1 MKLALLSLACLAAA
15 AFALQEKPCNTTCP
29 IMEGKA
35 VKPRITSIYQGR
47 TVAFCCTKCKKL
59 WDKDPSEYAA
69 NLPPVEKAADG
80 AEIGKRIPDFEATD
94 VDGKRVQSASLKPLL
109 VLQWIDPACPTS
121 QRLASGIIQATY
133 DKLGSSVEKYKHVLV
148 YSGVG
153 ASPPALKKYAQ
164 DKKLSQDYVI
174 LVDGEAKAAKAMGAK
189 TSSHVF
195 VVDSEGI
202 LRYSG
207 AIDDDPD
214 GKKGDKAVNYVV
226 EAVKAIGA
234 KKPVNPETSTPYGT
248 ELKK

>member
-1 MKLALLSLACLAAA
+1 MSRVLIVLAATLAAA
-15 AFALQEKPCNTTCP
+15 YALQEKPCNTTCP

-35 VKPRITSIYQGR
+35 VKPKITSVYQGR

-59 WDKDPSEYAA
+59 WDKDPSEYAG
-69 NLPPVEKAADG
+69 NLPPVEKAAEG
-80 AEIGKRIPDFEATD
+80 AEIGKRIPDFEGVD
-94 VDGKRVQSASLKPLL
+94 VDGGKVQSASLKPLL
-109 VLQWIDPACPTS
+109 ILQWIDPACPTS

-133 DKLGSSVEKYKHVLV
+133 DKLGSSVEKFKHVLV

-174 LVDGEAKAAKAMGAK
+174 LVDGEAKAAKVMGAK

-195 VVDSEGI
+195 VVDQDGI

-207 AIDDDPD
+207 AVDDDPD
-214 GKKGDKAVNYVV
+214 GKKGDKAINYVV
-226 EAVKAIGA
+226 EAVKAIRA

-248 ELKK
+248 DLKK